1 MPAGIYSD
9 SINYRGWAAWPKK
22 EANSPGCSYN
32 YPHVTAAHW
41 VMYRLARHHVG
52 LVTET
57 PWRTSL
63 KRAYHTAM
71 ARSEEHTSELQSLMR
86 ISYAVFCLKKKK
98 NNNTAHKIT
107 YNINI
112 HTTIP
117 T

>member
-22 EANSPGCSYN
+22 EANSPGRSYN

-71 ARSEEHTSELQSLMR
+71 AKVKHAP
-86 ISYAVFCLKKKK
+86 SYAQFGQMEGSIFLLVLNELK
-98 NNNTAHKIT
+98 NEAF
-107 YNINI
+107 
-112 HTTIP
+112 P
-117 T
+117 TELTSGKRLGK